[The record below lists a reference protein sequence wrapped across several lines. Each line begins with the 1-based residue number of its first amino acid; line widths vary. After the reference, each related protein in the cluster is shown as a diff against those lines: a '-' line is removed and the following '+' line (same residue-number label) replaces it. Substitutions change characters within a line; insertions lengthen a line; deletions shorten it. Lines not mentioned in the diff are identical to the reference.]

1 MIRFTLRCDRDH
13 EFEAWFRSIADYDKG
28 AGTACP
34 LCGSEKV
41 EKAPMAPALGRSARS
56 ETPEQSETPDKVT
69 LAAAPDPRQKAVRE
83 ALKEMRRQVT
93 ENADYVGDRFAE
105 EARKMHY
112 KESEPRAIYGEATGE
127 EAKALVEEGIEFQP
141 LPKLPEDG
149 N

>member
-13 EFEAWFRSIADYDKG
+13 EFEAWFRSSADYEKSK
-28 AGTACP
+28 GTACP

-41 EKAPMAPALGRSARS
+41 EKAPMAPALGRSAKS
-56 ETPEQSETPDKVT
+56 DDAEKLK
-69 LAAAPDPRQKAVRE
+69 LAAAPDPKQKAIRE

-112 KESEPRAIYGEATGE
+112 NESEPRAIYGEATGE
-127 EAKALVEEGIEFQP
+127 DAKALAEEGIEFQP
-141 LPKLPEDG
+141 LPRLPEDG

>member
-13 EFEAWFRSIADYDKG
+13 EFEAWFRSSADYDKSK
-28 AGTACP
+28 GTACP

-41 EKAPMAPALGRSARS
+41 EKAPMAPALGRSAKHDMSDR
-56 ETPEQSETPDKVT
+56 TDRVQ
-69 LAAAPDPRQKAVRE
+69 LAAAPDPRQKAIRD

-93 ENADYVGDRFAE
+93 ENADYVGERFAE

-112 KESEPRAIYGEATGE
+112 NESEPRAIYGEATGE
-127 EAKALVEEGIEFQP
+127 DAKALAEEGIEFQP
-141 LPKLPEDG
+141 LPHLPEDG

>member
-13 EFEAWFRSIADYDKG
+13 EFEAWFRSSADYDKSKG
-28 AGTACP
+28 TGTACP

-41 EKAPMAPALGRSARS
+41 EKAPMAPALGRSAKSDGGERL
-56 ETPEQSETPDKVT
+56 T
-69 LAAAPDPRQKAVRE
+69 LAAAPDPRQKAIRD

-112 KESEPRAIYGEATGE
+112 NESEPRAIYGEATGE
-127 EAKALVEEGIEFQP
+127 DAKALAEEGIEFQP
-141 LPKLPEDG
+141 LPHLPEDG